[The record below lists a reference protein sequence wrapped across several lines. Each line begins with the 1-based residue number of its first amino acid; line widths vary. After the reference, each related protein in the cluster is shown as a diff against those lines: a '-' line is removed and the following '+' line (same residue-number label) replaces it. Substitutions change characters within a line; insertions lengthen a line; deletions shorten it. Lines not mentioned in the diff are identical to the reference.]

1 MPCCAAKGTTCCD
14 AGVQCDVEL
23 CCHITM
29 CRFCSTAHKQ
39 GLAIGTACK
48 IPACVAGCP
57 LEVAICDK
65 ARATGD
71 QLVLLQQHAAALL
84 GGRLSL
90 AITNTVSIA
99 TTGGVGVG
107 LLFPTTTT
115 TTFIPALPG
124 LKSAPVH
131 LRCLDAANIAVRVC
145 LCVTCPRVLA
155 ALPRGR
161 KTRCMFDV

>member
-1 MPCCAAKGTTCCD
+1 
-14 AGVQCDVEL
+14 
-23 CCHITM
+23 M

-115 TTFIPALPG
+115 TTFIPPLPG

-131 LRCLDAANIAVRVC
+131 LSSLDAANIAE
-145 LCVTCPRVLA
+145 LCVCVS
-155 ALPRGR
+155 
-161 KTRCMFDV
+161 V